1 MTESNSKVIAPAMQS
16 KTEKFIQ
23 KAKKTHGEKYNY
35 INSKYT
41 HSKERIEII
50 CLQHG
55 SFWQLPSNHLKGHGC
70 CECAGVGRRNTKE
83 VIERFRAKHGDRY
96 DYSKVIFKSVDSP
109 VEIGCKAHGYFWQ
122 TPYNHTG
129 GANCRLCAIAEHP
142 NLQQKDEELVIAEF
156 IKVHGGRYDYSLVRY
171 KGAFVHVDIICKEH
185 GVFKQ
190 TPHSHKGGN
199 GCSDCAN
206 ENKDTYSR
214 GKYISLCKRYSDGKS
229 SLYLIQMK
237 GNGEVFY
244 KIGITKETI
253 KERFRKVKGYSVK
266 LIHVVRGDA
275 GYIWDLEKRIHSLLK
290 RHRYHPEIIFGGHTE
305 CFNKITKPVIGLLK
319 QLEADTQI
327 QLVA

>member
-1 MTESNSKVIAPAMQS
+1 MTEANSKVIVPAMQS

-23 KAKKTHGEKYNY
+23 KARKVHGEKYSY
-35 INSKYT
+35 INSIYT

-50 CLQHG
+50 CFQHG
-55 SFWQLPSNHLKGHGC
+55 SFWQFPNNHLKGHGC
-70 CECAGVGRRNTKE
+70 CECAGVGRRSTKE

-109 VEIGCKAHGYFWQ
+109 VEIGCKVHGYFWQ
-122 TPYNHTG
+122 TPYNHTK

-156 IKVHGGRYDYSLVRY
+156 VKVHGSRYDYSLVRY

-266 LIHVVRGDA
+266 PIYVVRGDA

>member
-1 MTESNSKVIAPAMQS
+1 MTEANSKVIAPAMQS

-23 KAKKTHGEKYNY
+23 NARRVHGEKYSY
-35 INSKYT
+35 INSIYT

-50 CLQHG
+50 CFQHG
-55 SFWQLPSNHLKGHGC
+55 SFWQSPSNHLKGHGC

-109 VEIGCKAHGYFWQ
+109 VEIGCKVHGYFWQ
-122 TPYNHTG
+122 TPYNHTK

-156 IKVHGGRYDYSLVRY
+156 VKVHGSRYDYSLVRY

-266 LIHVVRGDA
+266 PIYVVRGDA